1 MLENILL
8 YDNQQLRLQILLV
21 IIVRVKFNDYPRGVG
36 FSLFNYFR
44 SGESCE
50 FPPNWLYLQV
60 I

>member
-50 FPPNWLYLQV
+50 Y
-60 I
+60 IIEIRD